1 MQVNKKVLALAI
13 VGALTSGSTLAA
25 NLSAPGGAVPA
36 YFAREIIATP
46 AAPVTLT
53 TSASADTEL
62 NWNLGYNFSV
72 DEVRYA
78 RVECSSNLR
87 FDVATAV
94 TSSDAAAASIGAIN
108 GLGTNVLT
116 FSLTSNNPGNLIE
129 AADVLTV
136 SGDHAI
142 TGTDQNVTCSVALY
156 DQPSQ
161 AQAGGAAGRIAG
173 TVFSGAYLSFAQSYE
188 LVALDTTTN
197 VADVEADPSF
207 SAFVPAANVTTSL
220 QPNDIVVVAAP
231 DATGATGYVAYRV
244 RDPDGAGVQTATF
257 RIDGTPI
264 TLPDLLSV
272 DTTITATGDFTL
284 LGGLVGNTQFGTV
297 FPADSVSDT
306 NAVFTVGNVPQNN
319 GFLAMRVAAGEVIQE
334 SEYRLTLNADP
345 AAPTVYAVSDIS
357 NVYIGEIVR
366 NGTQLQAPLA
376 QLPGGWLSRLVLTN
390 TGSIDRAYSLSVTGE
405 TGKTFVL
412 DNLTGVVPANGTLVI
427 EDLNEVIVS
436 TSGGPTNGKR
446 GTINVTVE
454 GPNNQIQGLYQIV
467 NPDKGSISNHVL
479 VRPGTN

>member
-13 VGALTSGSTLAA
+13 VGALASGSTLAA

-94 TSSDAAAASIGAIN
+94 TLSDAAAASIGAIN

-156 DQPSQ
+156 DQPPQ

-207 SAFVPAANVTTSL
+207 SAFLPATNVFFGYV
-220 QPNDIVVVAAP
+220 PNDWVYVGY
-231 DATGATGYVAYRV
+231 DGAVGLLAYRV

-390 TGSIDRAYSLSVTGE
+390 TGSLDRGYTISVQGE

>member
-161 AQAGGAAGRIAG
+161 AQAGGTTGLIQN
-173 TVFSGAYLSFAQSYE
+173 TFFSGAYLSFKPSYR
-188 LVALDTTTN
+188 LVSTQYNTN
-197 VADVEADPSF
+197 TANVEA
-207 SAFVPAANVTTSL
+207 
-220 QPNDIVVVAAP
+220 AAP
-231 DATGATGYVAYRV
+231 
-244 RDPDGAGVQTATF
+244 
-257 RIDGTPI
+257 GTP
-264 TLPDLLSV
+264 S
-272 DTTITATGDFTL
+272 
-284 LGGLVGNTQFGTV
+284 
-297 FPADSVSDT
+297 
-306 NAVFTVGNVPQNN
+306 
-319 GFLAMRVAAGEVIQE
+319 
-334 SEYRLTLNADP
+334 
-345 AAPTVYAVSDIS
+345 
-357 NVYIGEIVR
+357 
-366 NGTQLQAPLA
+366 
-376 QLPGGWLSRLVLTN
+376 
-390 TGSIDRAYSLSVTGE
+390 SL
-405 TGKTFVL
+405 
-412 DNLTGVVPANGTLVI
+412 
-427 EDLNEVIVS
+427 
-436 TSGGPTNGKR
+436 
-446 GTINVTVE
+446 
-454 GPNNQIQGLYQIV
+454 
-467 NPDKGSISNHVL
+467 
-479 VRPGTN
+479 

>member
-1 MQVNKKVLALAI
+1 MLSKKILATAI
-13 VGALTSGSTLAA
+13 VGALASGSALAA
-25 NLSAPGGAVPA
+25 NLSAPGGAIPA

-62 NWNLGYNFSV
+62 NWNIGYNFSV

-78 RVECSSNLR
+78 RVECSTNLL
-87 FDVATAV
+87 FDAGTTVA
-94 TSSDAAAASIGAIN
+94 SSDAAAASIGAIN

-116 FSLTSNNPGNLIE
+116 FSLTSNAPANLIE

-136 SGDHAI
+136 SGDHDI

-173 TVFSGAYLSFAQSYE
+173 TVFNGAYLSFAQSYE
-188 LVALDTTTN
+188 LVNLDYITN
-197 VADVEADPSF
+197 TANVEADPAYSEF
-207 SAFVPAANVTTSL
+207 LPSAFSGLAWAEL
-220 QPNDIVVVAAP
+220 GQLAF
-231 DATGATGYVAYRV
+231 RV
-244 RDPDGAGVQTATF
+244 RDPDGAGVQAATF
-257 RIDGTPI
+257 RIDGQPI
-264 TLPDLLSV
+264 TLPDLFDA
-272 DTTITATGDFTL
+272 DTTVTATGDFTAFDYAWL
-284 LGGLVGNTQFGTV
+284 SLAALPADLTDTAATFEVGNAGFNTWLYV
-297 FPADSVSDT
+297 E
-306 NAVFTVGNVPQNN
+306 NN
-319 GFLAMRVAAGEVIQE
+319 TGAAIQE
-334 SEYRLTLNADP
+334 SEYFATLNAVA
-345 AAPTVYAVSDIS
+345 AAPTVYAVSNIS
-357 NVYIGEIVR
+357 NVPVGEIVR

-390 TGSIDRAYSLSVTGE
+390 TGSLDRGYTISVQGE

>member
-13 VGALTSGSTLAA
+13 VGALASGSTLAA

-173 TVFSGAYLSFAQSYE
+173 TVFNGAYLSFAQSYE

-284 LGGLVGNTQFGTV
+284 TGLDTGNTML
-297 FPADSVSDT
+297 FPWAAADSVTAS
-306 NAVFTVGNVPQNN
+306 NAVFTVGNTQAN
-319 GFLAMRVAAGEVIQE
+319 GALLLITEPGEVIQE

-390 TGSIDRAYSLSVTGE
+390 TGSLDRGYTISVQGE

>member
-1 MQVNKKVLALAI
+1 M
-13 VGALTSGSTLAA
+13 
-25 NLSAPGGAVPA
+25 
-36 YFAREIIATP
+36 
-46 AAPVTLT
+46 TLT

-62 NWNLGYNFSV
+62 NWNIGYNFSV

-78 RVECSSNLR
+78 RVECSTNLL
-87 FDVATAV
+87 FDAGTTVA
-94 TSSDAAAASIGAIN
+94 SSDPAAASIGAIN

-116 FSLTSNNPGNLIE
+116 FSLTSNAPANLIE

-136 SGDHAI
+136 SGDHDI

-272 DTTITATGDFTL
+272 DTTITVTGDFTL
-284 LGGLVGNTQFGTV
+284 SALNVGNVELWPWGG
-297 FPADSVSDT
+297 ADSVTASS
-306 NAVFTVGNVPQNN
+306 AVFTVGNAQ
-319 GFLAMRVAAGEVIQE
+319 AAGALGLLVEPGEVIQE
-334 SEYRLTLNADP
+334 SEYHATLNAVA
-345 AAPTVYAVSDIS
+345 AAPTVYAVSNIS
-357 NVYIGEIVR
+357 NVYFGEIVR